1 MAQDFYLVTFPSTHF
16 VIKMDHL
23 LKDQGLKTS
32 VIGTPGQIKAG
43 CGLSLRVPLDDKA
56 QVIKQIE
63 LLNTAYE
70 SIYLVKRQAVKNE
83 YISIS

>member
-1 MAQDFYLVTFPSTHF
+1 MAKDFYLVTFPSTHF

-23 LKDQGLKTS
+23 LKAKGMNTS

-43 CGLSLRVPLDDKA
+43 CGLSLRVPLDDKSA
-56 QVIKQIE
+56 VIKQIE
-63 LLNTAYE
+63 SLKTDYE
-70 SIYLVKRQAVKNE
+70 SIYLVKRQAVRNE